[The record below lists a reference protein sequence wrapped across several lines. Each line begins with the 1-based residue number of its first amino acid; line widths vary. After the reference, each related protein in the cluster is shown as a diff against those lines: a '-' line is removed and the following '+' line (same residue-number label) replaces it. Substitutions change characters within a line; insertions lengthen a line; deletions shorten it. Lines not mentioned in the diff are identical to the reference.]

1 MSQKEEKP
9 TLAGVRLK
17 TRKRN
22 IVVPHDPQSFA
33 DAVIDVLA
41 DAKETDDIEK
51 TLETANKVLDS
62 AELDFSRYGDVLF
75 EVSFAGAR
83 LASGGHLS
91 GDGKTL
97 PFNILACP
105 PDRTAVLPYIKWFQA
120 MIRRRPFLVKAL
132 ENTLIKL
139 ILSLEFYDQ
148 EGRKKIAVAMARCF
162 ALKVGVLPER
172 VLPAALEDRLVSRGT
187 IATFI
192 TDFFGDYLAT
202 EGVESLVELLRK
214 ARLQDRLLEFFPQQK
229 RTWEEFE
236 EHFRS
241 AGLGDFVE
249 YNKRKRYDAHA
260 QELRAGVRQMIA
272 EDPPRSVAEVIVAVK
287 AKKEE
292 CDLAG
297 VDVAKVVYLGL
308 VDGVLDTA
316 GSKNTHQT
324 QFSVLKTIK
333 GYHKVLLEFCTSA
346 RMEAGLMNTIQVTC
360 YEDSRLLKLFADII
374 KILYDVDVLG
384 EDTIKHWYSKGS
396 NPKGRNVFLKDLEPL
411 VNWLDEAEEEESEEE
426 E

>member
-1 MSQKEEKP
+1 M
-9 TLAGVRLK
+9 RLK

-33 DAVIDVLA
+33 DAIIDVLA
-41 DAKETDDIEK
+41 DAKESDDLEK

-62 AELDFSRYGDVLF
+62 VELDFSRYGDVLF

-83 LASGGHLS
+83 LAAGGHVAP
-91 GDGKTL
+91 DGKTL
-97 PFNILACP
+97 DFNILACP
-105 PDRTAVLPYIKWFQA
+105 PDRTAILPYVKWYQS

-139 ILSLEFYDQ
+139 ILSLEFYDE
-148 EGRKKIAVAMARCF
+148 EGRQKIAIAMARCF

-172 VLPAALEDRLVSRGT
+172 VLPAALEDRLVARGT
-187 IATFI
+187 IGIFI
-192 TDFFGDYLAT
+192 TDFFSDYLAT

-236 EHFRS
+236 EHFKT

-249 YNKRKRYDAHA
+249 YNKRKRYDAHC
-260 QELRAGVRQMIA
+260 QELRAGVKAMIA
-272 EDPPRSVAEVIVAVK
+272 EDPPRSSSDIITAVK
-287 AKKEE
+287 GKKED
-292 CDLAG
+292 CDLAD
-297 VDVAKVVYLGL
+297 VDVVKCVYLGL
-308 VDGVLDTA
+308 VDGVLDAA

-333 GYHKVLLEFCTSA
+333 GYHKVLVVFCTSA
-346 RMEAGLMNTIQVTC
+346 RMEAALMNTIQVTC

-384 EDTIKHWYSKGS
+384 EDTIKHWYNKGS
-396 NPKGRNVFLKDLEPL
+396 NPKGRNVFIKDLEPL
-411 VNWLDEAEEEESEEE
+411 VKWLDEAEEEESEEE
-426 E
+426 